1 MSGSE
6 AYAAALRLLTIRDM
20 SEAELGRRL
29 RKKGFP
35 ETAIAAAMGRCR
47 ELGYLDDA
55 RFALERSRALLRSG
69 RAVGRRLLA
78 DLKQRGVA
86 EAVAREAVEK
96 AETEFDPQA
105 LLADTLAR
113 RFPAFCFGQAEDR
126 EKKRVVDYFLRRG
139 FPLGQVLKFLK
150 EERQTE
156 HS

>member
-1 MSGSE
+1 LTASE
-6 AYAAALRLLTIRDM
+6 AFPAALRLLSVRDM
-20 SEAELGRRL
+20 SEAELDRRL
-29 RKKGFP
+29 RRKGYP
-35 ETAIAAAMGRCR
+35 EAAVASAMDRCR

-55 RFALERSRALLRSG
+55 RFARERSRALLRSG

-78 DLKQRGVA
+78 DLIQRGV
-86 EAVAREAVEK
+86 EETVARAAVEE

-113 RFPAFCFGQAEDR
+113 RFPAFCFGEAGDR

-139 FPLGQVLKFLK
+139 FSLAEVLTFLK
-150 EERQTE
+150 EERQKK